1 MVRRN
6 IIWGIALATAIG
18 FDYLF
23 WKHGPGISFFVFVA
37 ACLAAGIG
45 SAAVSGIRPN
55 VRSAVLI
62 PCILAMSVITFLR
75 VEPLTVLCGAAM
87 TLALMMILVYSYRG
101 GRWPFYSIIDHVV
114 AVFRLGATALLH
126 PALLPAEKPAAD
138 QGAPAAAWRRW
149 LPPILRGVV
158 LALPVVLLFTAL
170 LSSADPVFARLM
182 KNLFNLDRLP
192 EYIFRLTYILVGGY
206 LLVGVFLYAILSS
219 KEEAISPA
227 GDTRIR
233 PFVGFIEATVV
244 LGSVSLLLAVF
255 VAIQFRY
262 FFGGLENI
270 TALGFTYA
278 EYARRGF
285 GELVAVA
292 FLALLLFLGLGTLAR
307 REDPLRRN
315 IFSALGIVLVLMVSV
330 VLVSAYRRL
339 ALYESAYGFTALR
352 LYTHVF
358 MAWLGILLLAVAGL
372 EIAGRIR
379 WFSLAALVTAF
390 GFTITLA
397 GLNVDATIVRMNG
410 SRGVEGQPLDAAY
423 LNTLS
428 VDAVP
433 ALLDLYSAAGKPERD
448 VIGPNLSCR
457 LYQLEHNRPNAWQ
470 SFLAPVE
477 EALRLLRASSVAADF
492 PVHDDRWST
501 SVTVTVNGQ
510 EVSCWETGRI
520 D

>member
-6 IIWGIALATAIG
+6 VIWGIALVTAIA

-37 ACLAAGIG
+37 VCLVAGIA
-45 SAAVSGIRPN
+45 SAAVSGARPDF
-55 VRSAVLI
+55 RSAALV
-62 PCILAMSVITFLR
+62 PCILATAAITFLR
-75 VEPLTVLCGAAM
+75 VEPLTVLCGAGM

-101 GRWPFYSIIDHVV
+101 GRWPFYSIIEHVV
-114 AVFRLGATALLH
+114 ALFRLGATAALH
-126 PALLPAEKPAAD
+126 PALLPPEKTAGQTA
-138 QGAPAAAWRRW
+138 APAAAWRRW
-149 LPPILRGVV
+149 LPSILRGAV
-158 LALPVVLLFTAL
+158 LALPIVLLFTAL
-170 LSSADPVFARLM
+170 LSSADPVFAKLM
-182 KNLFNLDRLP
+182 QNLFNLDRLP
-192 EYIFRLTYILVGGY
+192 EYIFRLTYILAGAY

-219 KEEAISPA
+219 SEEKISPE
-227 GDTRIR
+227 GDARIK
-233 PFVGFIEATVV
+233 PFVGFIEAVVV

-262 FFGGLENI
+262 FFGGVANI
-270 TALGFTYA
+270 TEQGFTYA

-292 FLALLLFLGLGTLAR
+292 FLSLLLFLGLGTLVR
-307 REDPLRRN
+307 RENSLRRN
-315 IFSALGIVLVLMVSV
+315 IFSVLGIILVLMVSV
-330 VLVSAYRRL
+330 VLASAYRRL
-339 ALYESAYGFTALR
+339 ALYEDAYGFTALR

-358 MAWLGILLLAVAGL
+358 MVWLGILLIAVAGM

-379 WFSLAALVTAF
+379 WFSLAALTTVF

-397 GLNVDATIVRMNG
+397 VLNVDASIVRMNG
-410 SRGVEGQPLDAAY
+410 SRGLEGQPLDAAY

-433 ALLDLYSAAGKPERD
+433 ALLDLYSAAGKPERE

-457 LYQLEHNRPNAWQ
+457 LYPLEHNRPNAWQ

-477 EALRLLRASSVAADF
+477 EALRLLRASSVATDY
-492 PVHDDRWST
+492 PVLENDRGSL
-501 SVTVTVNGQ
+501 SVTVNGE